1 MKEKNISQPT
11 GLESGISGPQ
21 KLRALMIDDSE
32 DDALLIIRHLKKGGF
47 EPLYE
52 RIETAAAMT
61 QILEE
66 KQWDIIICDYKMPK
80 FNAPAAITLLKQTKL
95 NLPIIVISGAIG
107 EETAAECMR
116 MGAHDYLMKDN
127 LSRLCPAVTRELEEA
142 EIRDRQKLAE
152 LQKNAALESL
162 RKSKELY
169 SRLIDTMPDVVIRTS
184 LEGTVLFVNDHALR
198 ISGYQRDEIEGRNMI
213 LFVVPEDHER
223 MMKNATLM
231 LDRKLGPKEYK
242 LIVKDGRVI
251 PFEVNGDVIRD
262 KQGEP
267 TGFVFVCRDVS
278 ERKLAEEM
286 LQKSEERYRTIVEN
300 IEDGYAELNL
310 KGDFIF
316 VNEALCRIDGYPKD
330 ELMKKSYRDI
340 MDEENARKVFESYNR
355 VFLTGDPEKNLE
367 YEIFSKDGQKKYLDT
382 SISAVKDESGQ
393 VVAFRGLVRDRTERI
408 KAEEELRRSEEKYRN
423 ILETIREGYF
433 EVDLAGNFTFFNDSV
448 CRMSGFSRDELM
460 GMNYS
465 RLSANDETTRK
476 VYQTF
481 NRVYKTER
489 PSEGYDWPIK
499 RKDGSRGYVEA
510 SIMLRKD
517 SSGGI
522 IGFKGV
528 IRNITERKQ
537 AEELL
542 LASEKKY
549 REIFNASSE
558 AIFIHDAESAK
569 IIDVNDSMLRIYGFN
584 SKDEV
589 LGCRVV
595 DLSGDPQTGTEEEV
609 LRLIKKTINEGPQI
623 FEWLTRGKDGTT
635 FWMEMQ
641 LKKTDIGG
649 QGRILAVGRDIT
661 ERKQAEEAI
670 RENELRYRSLF
681 DYSMDAI
688 LLTRPDDGTILDAN
702 KAACRMFGRTKQ
714 EIIDAGRT
722 ELVDTSDPRL
732 EQLLQ
737 ERARTGRMS
746 GRLFHFRKDG
756 TRFTAEL
763 TSSVFPDRAGTLQSC
778 MILRDVTEREQMEVA
793 LRESEA
799 RYRTFIGATADIVY
813 LKDSQFRYILV
824 NKAMEEMLDKD
835 QKDIIGKDDFQL
847 MPLHA
852 ANKFR
857 ANDTQVVRT
866 KSIMIV
872 EERLGK
878 RIYET
883 TKFPV
888 LLENG
893 DVIIGGISRDIT
905 ERKWAGEK
913 IARSEKKFSAIFHF
927 SPDPMAINDTK
938 TLKFIDVNE
947 AFTRWTGY
955 SHGEVISGSLGDFD
969 LFVNPEESEM
979 IINALTDSREI
990 KNAEMM
996 IRRKDGNIRN
1006 VLFSSRIIEIDQEN
1020 YILTLVHDITERKQA
1035 ENKLKETEERY
1046 NALFEQSIDLVF
1058 VVGFDGR
1065 FLDANSA
1072 AFDLV
1077 GYTRDEIS
1085 SLSIVNLLDDDQI
1098 PVALELIREISEYGV
1113 QQGLREFRLRHKNGT
1128 PIYVE
1133 TQGAS
1138 IMSNGKPVAIQG
1150 IARDITAR
1158 KKAEEEL
1165 LSLTRR
1171 LNDIIE
1177 FIPDA
1182 TLVIDREGRVI
1193 AWNRAIEEMTGFTK
1207 DAVLGKGHYEYAIP
1221 FYGRRKPMLIDLL
1234 DKRDKKLE
1242 VSYKYVERGSKIYAE
1257 TYIPELRNGQGA
1269 HLWGVAAPLF
1279 DKDGNRFGSIEVIRD
1294 ITEIKAKEKS
1304 LEESL
1309 RSKEIAEEA
1318 TKAKSAFLAN
1328 MSHEIRTPMNGIIGL
1343 VNLALQTDLSDKQ
1356 RDYLNKI
1363 ESSAQGLLVIIN
1375 DILDYS
1381 KIEADK
1387 MKLETLDFN
1396 LEEIMTHISDIM
1408 YPHAAQKSLDLF
1420 FHIDRNVPLALKGDP
1435 LRLQQVLINL
1445 IGNAVKF
1452 TEKGEV
1458 VVRVDLSDKFR
1469 SGRKDYIRLKFSV
1482 KDTGIGLTKEQMG
1495 DLFELFTQADSSVTR
1510 RYGGTG
1516 LGLAISRQIVQLMG
1530 GKIEAASEA
1539 GKGSVFTFLIPLGVG
1554 KKKKANR
1561 MPLPVTTLKNKRALV
1576 VDESPTAREVLADYL
1591 ESFGFKVT
1599 TAASGSKALKILKE
1613 KNNFHLLLVAS
1624 ETSAQ
1629 DGIKI
1634 VRMIRKN
1641 AALDAI
1647 PAVMIVSTS
1656 LQDDIKSV
1664 AEKLGVKYFLKRPF
1678 HRSNLLDAMMNIF
1691 GQTIK
1696 KVFPAV
1702 RNPVKA
1708 PAREPL
1714 AGKRILLVEDNFI
1727 NQQVAREILQQAGLK
1742 VVVAENGKDALGK
1755 IRQEQF
1761 DLVLMDVQ
1769 MPEMDG
1775 YQATKIIRR
1784 NKKFKSLP
1792 IIAMTAQAM
1801 SGDKEKCLN
1810 AGMNDYIAKPI
1821 SVQNTLNVLS
1831 RWLYS
1836 K

>member
-1 MKEKNISQPT
+1 MEKIMASETNGTKSEPGKPKI
-11 GLESGISGPQ
+11 
-21 KLRALMIDDSE
+21 LRVLMVDDSE
-32 DDALLIIRHLKKGGF
+32 DDVLLIIRHLKKAG
-47 EPLYE
+47 YE
-52 RIETAAAMT
+52 TVHQRVETAAAMA
-61 QILEE
+61 QALEE

-95 NLPIIVISGAIG
+95 NIPIIVISGAIG

-127 LSRLCPAVTRELEEA
+127 LSRLCPAITRELEEA
-142 EIRDRQKLAE
+142 KTRDRQKLAE
-152 LQKNAALESL
+152 LQKDAALESL

-184 LEGTVLFVNDHALR
+184 LEGTILFVNDHALR

-213 LFVVPEDHER
+213 SFVAPKDHEI
-223 MMKNATLM
+223 MMINTLLM
-231 LDRKLGPKEYK
+231 LENKLGPKKYN

-262 KQGEP
+262 KEGEP
-267 TGFVFVCRDVS
+267 VGFVFVCRDIRD
-278 ERKLAEEM
+278 RKLAEDKLKE
-286 LQKSEERYRTIVEN
+286 SEERYRTIIEN
-300 IEDGYAELNL
+300 IEDGYAELDL
-310 KGDFIF
+310 KGEFIF
-316 VNEALCRIDGYPKD
+316 VNEALCRIDGYPKE
-330 ELMKKSYRDI
+330 ELMKMSYRDI
-340 MDEENARKVFESYNR
+340 MDEENARKVFESYHR
-355 VFLTGDPEKNLE
+355 VFITGEPEKNLE

-382 SISAVKDESGQ
+382 SISAVKDEAGQ
-393 VVAFRGLVRDRTERI
+393 IVAFRGVVRDRTERK
-408 KAEEELRRSEEKYRN
+408 KAEEELQRSEEKYRN

-433 EVDLAGNFTFFNDSV
+433 EVDLAGNFTFFNDSI
-448 CRMSGFSRDELM
+448 CRMSGFYRDELM

-465 RLSANDETTRK
+465 RLSANDETTRQ

-489 PSEGYDWPIK
+489 PSEGYDWAIT
-499 RKDGSRGYVEA
+499 RKDGSRIFIET

-542 LASEKKY
+542 RASEKKY

-558 AIFIHDAESAK
+558 AIFIHDAESGR

-584 SKDEV
+584 SKEEV
-589 LGCRVV
+589 LGGKVV
-595 DLSGDPQTGTEEEV
+595 DLSGDPRANTEDDV
-609 LRLIKKTINEGPQI
+609 LRLIKKTINEGSQI
-623 FEWLTRGKDGTT
+623 FEWLARRKDGTT
-635 FWMEMQ
+635 FWMEIQ

-670 RENELRYRSLF
+670 RENELKYRSLF

-688 LLTRPDDGTILDAN
+688 LLTRPDDGTILDVN
-702 KAACRMFGRTKQ
+702 TAACRMFGRTKQ

-722 ELVDTSDPRL
+722 GLVDTSDPRL
-732 EQLLQ
+732 EPLLQ
-737 ERARTGRMS
+737 ERVRTGRMS

-793 LRESEA
+793 LRESEE
-799 RYRTFIGATADIVY
+799 RYRTFISATADIVY

-824 NKAMEEMLDKD
+824 NKAMEEILDKD

-847 MPLHA
+847 MPPHM

-857 ANDTQVVRT
+857 ANDTQVMRT

-878 RIYET
+878 RVYET

-893 DVIIGGISRDIT
+893 DVILGGISRDIT
-905 ERKWAGEK
+905 ERKWAGER
-913 IARSEKKFSAIFHF
+913 IARSEKKFSTIFHF

-955 SHGEVISGSLGDFD
+955 SHREVISGSLGDFD
-969 LFVNPEESEM
+969 LFVNPKEREVVL
-979 IINALTDSREI
+979 NTLTNSWEI
-990 KNAEMM
+990 KNAEIMVK
-996 IRRKDGNIRN
+996 RKDGNIRN
-1006 VLFSSRIIEIDQEN
+1006 VLFSSRIIEIDKEN

-1046 NALFEQSIDLVF
+1046 KALFEQSIDLVF
-1058 VVGFDGR
+1058 VVSFDGQ

-1072 AFDLV
+1072 ALELI
-1077 GYTRDEIS
+1077 GYTKDEIS
-1085 SLSIVNLLDDDQI
+1085 SLSVISLLDDDQM
-1098 PVALELIREISEYGV
+1098 PTALEIIREIREYGV
-1113 QQGLREFRLRHKNGT
+1113 QQGLRELRLRHKNGNSV
-1128 PIYVE
+1128 YVE
-1133 TQGAS
+1133 TQGAN

-1182 TLVIDREGRVI
+1182 TYVIDRDGRVI
-1193 AWNRAIEEMTGFTK
+1193 AWNRAIEEMTGIRK
-1207 DAVLGKGHYEYAIP
+1207 DAMLGEGRYEYAMP
-1221 FYGRRKPMLIDLL
+1221 FYGRRRPVIIDLL
-1234 DKRDKKLE
+1234 DRTDKE
-1242 VSYKYVERGSKIYAE
+1242 IEASYKYVERGSKIYAE
-1257 TYIPELRNGQGA
+1257 SYIPKLRDGQGA
-1269 HLWGVAAPLF
+1269 HLWHVAAPLF
-1279 DKDGNRFGSIEVIRD
+1279 DKDGNRIGSIEVIRD
-1294 ITEIKAKEKS
+1294 VTEIKAKEKS

-1343 VNLALQTDLSDKQ
+1343 VNLALQTDLTEKQ

-1396 LEEIMTHISDIM
+1396 LEEIITHISDIT
-1408 YPHAAQKSLDLF
+1408 YQNAVQKGLALF
-1420 FHIDRNVPLALKGDP
+1420 FHIDRNVPLLLKGDP
-1435 LRLQQVLINL
+1435 LRLQQVLMNL
-1445 IGNAVKF
+1445 IANAVKF

-1458 VVRVDLSDKFR
+1458 VVRVELSDRFR
-1469 SGRKDYIRLKFSV
+1469 SGRKDYIHLKFSV
-1482 KDTGIGLTKEQMG
+1482 KDTGIGLTKKQIG
-1495 DLFELFTQADSSVTR
+1495 NLFELFTQADSSVTR

-1530 GKIEAASEA
+1530 GKIEVTSEV
-1539 GKGSVFTFLIPLGVG
+1539 GKGSTFTFLIPLGLG
-1554 KKKKANR
+1554 KKKKAGKTT
-1561 MPLPVTTLKNKRALV
+1561 LSVTNLKNKRALV
-1576 VDESPTAREVLADYL
+1576 VDESPTAQEILGDYL
-1591 ESFGFKVT
+1591 ESFGFKVD

-1613 KNNFHLLLVAS
+1613 KDNFHVLFIES
-1624 ETSAQ
+1624 EMSAW
-1629 DGIKI
+1629 DGIKT

-1641 AALDAI
+1641 AALARI
-1647 PAVMIVSTS
+1647 PVVMIVSASNQDEIRS
-1656 LQDDIKSV
+1656 LTG
-1664 AEKLGVKYFLKRPF
+1664 ELGVTYFLNRPF
-1678 HRSNLLDAMMNIF
+1678 HRSNLFDEIMNVF
-1691 GQTIK
+1691 GQKMK
-1696 KVFPAV
+1696 KGISAV
-1702 RNPVKA
+1702 NHPVKA
-1708 PAREPL
+1708 HSTEQL

-1727 NQQVAREILQQAGLK
+1727 NQQVAREILQKAGLR
-1742 VVVAENGKDALGK
+1742 VVMAENGKDALDK
-1755 IRQEQF
+1755 IKQEKF
-1761 DLVLMDVQ
+1761 DLVLMDIQ

-1775 YQATKIIRR
+1775 YQATKMIRR
-1784 NKKFKSLP
+1784 DKRFKSLP

-1801 SGDKEKCLN
+1801 SGDKEKCLA

-1821 SVQNTLNVLS
+1821 SARDTYRVLS
-1831 RWLYS
+1831 RWLP
-1836 K
+1836 

>member
-1 MKEKNISQPT
+1 
-11 GLESGISGPQ
+11 
-21 KLRALMIDDSE
+21 
-32 DDALLIIRHLKKGGF
+32 
-47 EPLYE
+47 
-52 RIETAAAMT
+52 
-61 QILEE
+61 
-66 KQWDIIICDYKMPK
+66 
-80 FNAPAAITLLKQTKL
+80 
-95 NLPIIVISGAIG
+95 
-107 EETAAECMR
+107 
-116 MGAHDYLMKDN
+116 
-127 LSRLCPAVTRELEEA
+127 
-142 EIRDRQKLAE
+142 
-152 LQKNAALESL
+152 
-162 RKSKELY
+162 
-169 SRLIDTMPDVVIRTS
+169 
-184 LEGTVLFVNDHALR
+184 
-198 ISGYQRDEIEGRNMI
+198 
-213 LFVVPEDHER
+213 
-223 MMKNATLM
+223 
-231 LDRKLGPKEYK
+231 
-242 LIVKDGRVI
+242 
-251 PFEVNGDVIRD
+251 
-262 KQGEP
+262 
-267 TGFVFVCRDVS
+267 
-278 ERKLAEEM
+278 
-286 LQKSEERYRTIVEN
+286 
-300 IEDGYAELNL
+300 EDGYAELNL

-1641 AALDAI
+1641 AA
-1647 PAVMIVSTS
+1647 
-1656 LQDDIKSV
+1656 
-1664 AEKLGVKYFLKRPF
+1664 
-1678 HRSNLLDAMMNIF
+1678 
-1691 GQTIK
+1691 
-1696 KVFPAV
+1696 
-1702 RNPVKA
+1702 
-1708 PAREPL
+1708 
-1714 AGKRILLVEDNFI
+1714 
-1727 NQQVAREILQQAGLK
+1727 
-1742 VVVAENGKDALGK
+1742 
-1755 IRQEQF
+1755 
-1761 DLVLMDVQ
+1761 
-1769 MPEMDG
+1769 
-1775 YQATKIIRR
+1775 
-1784 NKKFKSLP
+1784 
-1792 IIAMTAQAM
+1792 
-1801 SGDKEKCLN
+1801 
-1810 AGMNDYIAKPI
+1810 
-1821 SVQNTLNVLS
+1821 
-1831 RWLYS
+1831 
-1836 K
+1836 